1 MVVRGQPRF
10 TRAEKESG
18 RCRGGVEGREAV
30 TGCGRGRETG
40 GRVGKGAWCIDLTGG
55 RGLIHRGGR
64 TWLHA
69 VVERISF
76 IAILDER
83 DEPVTRLPR
92 ESQGREFPVP
102 HSRDTRDDRE
112 SYTVVSRYGC
122 CFSLFFL
129 FFLWCAVSVL
139 AHDNGGKRK
148 LDDFSIFN
156 LRAPFRSLLFGIINR
171 KVIGISNSWNLFFV
185 GQFLLS

>member
-1 MVVRGQPRF
+1 M
-10 TRAEKESG
+10 
-18 RCRGGVEGREAV
+18 
-30 TGCGRGRETG
+30 
-40 GRVGKGAWCIDLTGG
+40 
-55 RGLIHRGGR
+55 IHRGGR

-112 SYTVVSRYGC
+112 SRHSRYPGTDLVFLSLSFF
-122 CFSLFFL
+122 FSFF
-129 FFLWCAVSVL
+129 FSCAVSVL
-139 AHDNGGKRK
+139 AHENGGKRK
-148 LDDFSIFN
+148 LDDLLDLLTYLRFFS
-156 LRAPFRSLLFGIINR
+156 SSSWFGII
-171 KVIGISNSWNLFFV
+171 V
-185 GQFLLS
+185 